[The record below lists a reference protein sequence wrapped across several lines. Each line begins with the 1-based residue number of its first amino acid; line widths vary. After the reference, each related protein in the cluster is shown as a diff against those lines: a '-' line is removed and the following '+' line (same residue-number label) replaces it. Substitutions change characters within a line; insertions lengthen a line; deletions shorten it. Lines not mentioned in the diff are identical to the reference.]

1 MAVTL
6 TPEREE
12 LVRQK
17 VQTGL
22 FPSPEALVN
31 AAVAQVVQ
39 ADDFSHG
46 ELDALL
52 AIGEADAQD
61 GHLADGEEAFD
72 QIKRH
77 AAARRR
83 KS

>member
-6 TPEREE
+6 TPELAE

-17 VQTGL
+17 VQAGL

-39 ADDFSHG
+39 GDDFFPG

-52 AIGEADAQD
+52 AIGQADAHD
-61 GHLADGEEAFD
+61 GRLMDGEEAFD
-72 QIKRH
+72 QVKRH
-77 AAARRR
+77 ATAHRR